1 MVFIN
6 PAGDGKWCKF
16 DDDVV
21 SRCTKREA
29 IQLNFGG
36 DGEELTAVRHCTNA
50 YMLVYIQKSR
60 LREILAP
67 VGQEDIPEA
76 IADRLQEEK
85 KLEAVRRKE
94 KNEAHLYMTVKVI
107 LEDAFFGHQGHDL
120 FDQEAAPYIEFRIR
134 KAATLREFMA
144 SVAEDMHV
152 GVERLRPWPL
162 TYRTNQTLRPSLLE
176 LEDGERS
183 MTEVIGVHPLGL
195 HILPPF
201 PPTPSTYSSVLCF
214 FLIIL
219 HIRIRIRIYNLRLWI
234 WIWIRLKSF

>member
-1 MVFIN
+1 MLVYLYFSGDNHGGHDVVFIN

-29 IQLNFGG
+29 IQQNFGG

-50 YMLVYIQKSR
+50 YMLVYIQQSR
-60 LREILAP
+60 LAEILAP

-76 IADRLQEEK
+76 IYDRLQEEK
-85 KLEAVRRKE
+85 KLEAIRRKE

-120 FDQEAAPYIEFRIR
+120 FDQELAPYIEFRIR
-134 KAATLREFMA
+134 KAATLREFM
-144 SVAEDMHV
+144 STVSEDLRIP
-152 GVERLRPWPL
+152 VERLRPWPL
-162 TYRTNQTLRPSLLE
+162 TYRTNQTLRPSLVE

-183 MTEVIGVHPLGL
+183 MSEVG
-195 HILPPF
+195 
-201 PPTPSTYSSVLCF
+201 STVSS
-214 FLIIL
+214 
-219 HIRIRIRIYNLRLWI
+219 
-234 WIWIRLKSF
+234 